1 MSGVWISAL
10 LALVTTAALVLL
22 ARPARGGIYMIAVAM
37 LVGLAGYAWQGSPGL
52 AGSPTPPGAH
62 KRGGD
67 TLFAHERKVWLETVG
82 FDAMQMDGAD
92 AFIKNGD
99 PDYAVGLLHAY
110 LAKEP
115 SSMALWL
122 GLGNALQAQAD
133 GALTPPAHYAFER
146 AAEAAPGHPAPP
158 YFLGLA
164 YLQMGD
170 VDGAEATWR
179 ELLAKTPP
187 NAPWRDKLTAR
198 IALLERFR
206 TAAGAGA
213 SPGAAGQNA
222 QGSGA
227 AD

>member
-1 MSGVWISAL
+1 MLVSL
-10 LALVTTAALVLL
+10 CLALIAAAGLVIL
-22 ARPARGGIYMIAVAM
+22 ARPARGALYLIGVAM
-37 LVGLAGYAWQGSPGL
+37 LAGLAGYAWQGNPGL

-82 FDAMQMDGAD
+82 FDAQQLDGAD

-99 PDYAVGLLHAY
+99 PDYAVGLLRAF
-110 LAKEP
+110 LVREP
-115 SSMALWL
+115 DSMALWL

-146 AAEAAPGHPAPP
+146 AAQTAPDHPAPE

-170 VDGAEATWR
+170 IDGADATWR
-179 ELLAKTPP
+179 DLLAK
-187 NAPWRDKLTAR
+187 APADAAWRTKLAAR
-198 IALLERFR
+198 IALLERLR
-206 TAAGAGA
+206 
-213 SPGAAGQNA
+213 PGINPGP
-222 QGSGA
+222 
-227 AD
+227 

>member
-1 MSGVWISAL
+1 MLISVF
-10 LALVTTAALVLL
+10 LALIVAAGLVIF
-22 ARPARGGIYMIAVAM
+22 ARPARGALYLIGVAM
-37 LVGLAGYAWQGSPGL
+37 LAGLAGYAWQGSPGL

-82 FDAMQMDGAD
+82 FDAQQLDGAD
-92 AFIKNGD
+92 AFISNGD
-99 PDYAVGLLHAY
+99 PDYAVGLLRAF
-110 LAKEP
+110 LKKEP
-115 SSMALWL
+115 DSMALWL

-146 AAEAAPGHPAPP
+146 AAQVAPGHPAPE

-179 ELLAKTPP
+179 DLLAK
-187 NAPWRDKLTAR
+187 APADAAWRDKLAAR
-198 IALLERFR
+198 IALLDRLKP
-206 TAAGAGA
+206 GINP
-213 SPGAAGQNA
+213 SP
-222 QGSGA
+222 
-227 AD
+227 

>member
-1 MSGVWISAL
+1 MSGMLISIL
-10 LALVTTAALVLL
+10 LAMVVAIALVLI
-22 ARPARGGIYMIAVAM
+22 ARPARGALYLIGVAM
-37 LVGLAGYAWQGSPGL
+37 LVGLAGYAWQGTPGQ
-52 AGSPTPPGAH
+52 AGSPTQADAR
-62 KRGGD
+62 KKGGD

-82 FDAMQMDGAD
+82 FDALQLDGAD

-110 LAKEP
+110 LQKEP
-115 SSMALWL
+115 DSMVLWL

-146 AAEAAPGHPAPP
+146 AAQVAPDHPAPQ

-179 ELLAKTPP
+179 DLLAK
-187 NAPWRDKLTAR
+187 APADAAWRDKLAAR
-198 IALLERFR
+198 ITLLEQVK
-206 TAAGAGA
+206 AAH
-213 SPGAAGQNA
+213 
-222 QGSGA
+222 
-227 AD
+227 

>member
-1 MSGVWISAL
+1 MWISVL
-10 LALVTTAALVLL
+10 LALAVAAGLILV
-22 ARPARGGIYMIAVAM
+22 ARPPRGALYLIGVAM

-52 AGSPTPPGAH
+52 MGSPTAPGAH

-82 FDAMQMDGAD
+82 FDALQLDGAD
-92 AFIKNGD
+92 AFIGNGD

-110 LAKEP
+110 LGHEP
-115 SSMALWL
+115 NSMMLWL

-146 AAEAAPGHPAPP
+146 AAQAAPDHPAPP

-179 ELLAKTPP
+179 ALLAKAPA
-187 NAPWRDKLTAR
+187 NAPWRDKLAAR
-198 IALLERFR
+198 IALLERLR
-206 TAAGAGA
+206 AGH
-213 SPGAAGQNA
+213 
-222 QGSGA
+222 
-227 AD
+227 

>member
-1 MSGVWISAL
+1 MSGLLISAL
-10 LALVTTAALVLL
+10 LAMVVAAALVLI
-22 ARPARGGIYMIAVAM
+22 ARPARGALYLIGAAM
-37 LVGLAGYAWQGSPGL
+37 LVGLAGYGWQGTPGL
-52 AGSPTPPGAH
+52 AGSPTPPGTH
-62 KRGGD
+62 PRGGD

-82 FDAMQMDGAD
+82 FDALQLDGAD

-110 LAKEP
+110 LQKEP
-115 SSMALWL
+115 DSMVLWL

-146 AAEAAPGHPAPP
+146 AAQAAPDHPAPQ

-179 ELLAKTPP
+179 DLLAKAPAD
-187 NAPWRDKLTAR
+187 APWRDKLVTR
-198 IALLERFR
+198 IKLIDALK
-206 TAAGAGA
+206 AAH
-213 SPGAAGQNA
+213 
-222 QGSGA
+222 
-227 AD
+227 

>member
-1 MSGVWISAL
+1 MSGLLISVL
-10 LALVTTAALVLL
+10 LAMVVAAALVLI
-22 ARPARGGIYMIAVAM
+22 ARPARGALYLIGVAM
-37 LVGLAGYAWQGSPGL
+37 LVGLAGYSWQGTPGL

-62 KRGGD
+62 PRGGD

-82 FDAMQMDGAD
+82 FDALQLDGAD

-110 LAKEP
+110 LQKEP
-115 SSMALWL
+115 DSMVLWL

-146 AAEAAPGHPAPP
+146 AAQAAPNHPAPQ

-170 VDGAEATWR
+170 VDGAEAIWR
-179 ELLAKTPP
+179 NLLAKAPA
-187 NAPWRDKLTAR
+187 NAPWRDKLLTR
-198 IALLERFR
+198 IRLIDALK
-206 TAAGAGA
+206 AAH
-213 SPGAAGQNA
+213 
-222 QGSGA
+222 
-227 AD
+227 

>member
-1 MSGVWISAL
+1 MSGLLISVL
-10 LALVTTAALVLL
+10 LAMVVAAALVLI
-22 ARPARGGIYMIAVAM
+22 ARPARSALYLIGVAM
-37 LVGLAGYAWQGSPGL
+37 LVGLAGYSWQGTPGL

-62 KRGGD
+62 PRGGD

-82 FDAMQMDGAD
+82 FDALQLDGAD

-110 LAKEP
+110 LQKEP
-115 SSMALWL
+115 DSMVLWL

-146 AAEAAPGHPAPP
+146 AAQAAPNHPAPQ

-170 VDGAEATWR
+170 VDGAEAIWR
-179 ELLAKTPP
+179 NLLAKAPAD
-187 NAPWRDKLTAR
+187 APWRDKLLTR
-198 IALLERFR
+198 IRLIDALK
-206 TAAGAGA
+206 AAH
-213 SPGAAGQNA
+213 
-222 QGSGA
+222 
-227 AD
+227 

>member
-1 MSGVWISAL
+1 MSGLLISVL
-10 LALVTTAALVLL
+10 LAMVVAAALVLI
-22 ARPARGGIYMIAVAM
+22 ARPARGALYLIGVAM
-37 LVGLAGYAWQGSPGL
+37 LVGLAGYSWQGTPGL

-62 KRGGD
+62 PRGGD

-82 FDAMQMDGAD
+82 FDALQLDGAD

-110 LAKEP
+110 LQKEP
-115 SSMALWL
+115 DSMVLWL

-146 AAEAAPGHPAPP
+146 AAQAAPNHPAPQ

-170 VDGAEATWR
+170 VDGAEAIWR
-179 ELLAKTPP
+179 NLLAKAPAD
-187 NAPWRDKLTAR
+187 APWRDKLLTR
-198 IALLERFR
+198 IRLIDALK
-206 TAAGAGA
+206 AAH
-213 SPGAAGQNA
+213 
-222 QGSGA
+222 
-227 AD
+227 

>member
-1 MSGVWISAL
+1 MSGLLISAL
-10 LALVTTAALVLL
+10 LAMVVAAALVIL
-22 ARPARGGIYMIAVAM
+22 ARPARGALYLIGAAI
-37 LVGLAGYAWQGSPGL
+37 LVGLAGYGWQGTPGL
-52 AGSPTPPGAH
+52 AGSPTPAGAH
-62 KRGGD
+62 PRGGD

-82 FDAMQMDGAD
+82 FDALQLDGAD

-110 LAKEP
+110 LQKEP
-115 SSMALWL
+115 DSMVLWL

-146 AAEAAPGHPAPP
+146 AAEAAPNHPAPQ

-179 ELLAKTPP
+179 DLLAKAPAD
-187 NAPWRDKLTAR
+187 APWRDKLGTR
-198 IALLERFR
+198 IKLIDALK
-206 TAAGAGA
+206 A
-213 SPGAAGQNA
+213 SH
-222 QGSGA
+222 
-227 AD
+227 

>member
-1 MSGVWISAL
+1 MSGMWISVL
-10 LALVTTAALVLL
+10 LALAVAAGLILV
-22 ARPARGGIYMIAVAM
+22 ARPPRGALYLIGVAM

-52 AGSPTPPGAH
+52 MGSPTAPGAH

-82 FDAMQMDGAD
+82 FDALQLDGAD
-92 AFIKNGD
+92 AFIGNGD

-110 LAKEP
+110 LGHEP
-115 SSMALWL
+115 NSMMLWL

-133 GALTPPAHYAFER
+133 GVLTPPAHYAFER
-146 AAEAAPGHPAPP
+146 AAQAAPDHPAPP

-179 ELLAKTPP
+179 ALLAKAPA
-187 NAPWRDKLTAR
+187 NAPWRDKLAAR
-198 IALLERFR
+198 IALLERLR
-206 TAAGAGA
+206 AGH
-213 SPGAAGQNA
+213 
-222 QGSGA
+222 
-227 AD
+227 

>member
-1 MSGVWISAL
+1 MSGMLISIL
-10 LALVTTAALVLL
+10 LAMVVAAALVLI
-22 ARPARGGIYMIAVAM
+22 ARPARGALYLIGVAM
-37 LVGLAGYAWQGSPGL
+37 VVGLAGYAWQGTPGQ
-52 AGSPTPPGAH
+52 AGSPTPADAH
-62 KRGGD
+62 KKGGD

-82 FDAMQMDGAD
+82 FDALQLDGAD

-110 LAKEP
+110 LQKEQD
-115 SSMALWL
+115 SMVLWL

-146 AAEAAPGHPAPP
+146 AAQVAPDHPAPQ

-179 ELLAKTPP
+179 DLLAK
-187 NAPWRDKLTAR
+187 APADAAWRGKLAAR
-198 IALLERFR
+198 ITLLEQVK
-206 TAAGAGA
+206 AAH
-213 SPGAAGQNA
+213 
-222 QGSGA
+222 
-227 AD
+227 